1 MTASATRFLYLARH
15 AEAAPEGAGLTDVGR
30 RQAVLLGR
38 RLRETPLTAIHHG
51 PLPRAEETAELV
63 GEQLGALPRYRSEAA
78 GDYIPDAPAHEKL
91 PPTVAGPW
99 TEFLNRFT
107 VEERETGSA
116 LAASAVEMF
125 TGPVSGDEPRH
136 ELVVTHTFLIGWLV
150 RAAMDAP
157 KWRWMGMNHANA
169 GLTVIRYAP
178 NRPATVLLFNDTGHL
193 PAGIRWTGLPPELQV

>member
-1 MTASATRFLYLARH
+1 MTGSATRALYLARH
-15 AEAAPEGAGLTDVGR
+15 AEAAPDGAGLTDVGR

-63 GEQLGALPRYRSEAA
+63 GEQLGALPQYRSEAA
-78 GDYIPDAPAHEKL
+78 GDYIPDTPAHEEL
-91 PPTVAGPW
+91 PPTAAGPW
-99 TEFLNRFT
+99 TEFLNRIT
-107 VEERETGSA
+107 VEEREAGSA

-125 TGPVSGDEPRH
+125 TGPVPGDEPRH

-178 NRPATVLLFNDTGHL
+178 DRPATVLLFNDTGHL
-193 PAGIRWTGLPPELQV
+193 PAGIRWTGLPPELRV

>member
-1 MTASATRFLYLARH
+1 MTGSATRILYLARH

-51 PLPRAEETAELV
+51 PLPRAEETAQLV
-63 GEQLGALPRYRSEAA
+63 CEQLGALPRYRSEAA
-78 GDYIPDAPAHEKL
+78 GDYIPDRPADEEL

-99 TEFLNRFT
+99 TEFLDRFT
-107 VEERETGSA
+107 AEERETGSA
-116 LAASAVEMF
+116 LAASAVETF

-136 ELVVTHTFLIGWLV
+136 ELVVTHAFLIGWLV
-150 RAAMDAP
+150 RAAMSAP
-157 KWRWMGMNHANA
+157 NWRWMGMNHANA

-178 NRPATVLLFNDTGHL
+178 DRPATVLLFNDTGHL
-193 PAGIRWTGLPPELQV
+193 PADIRWTGLPPELHI

>member
-1 MTASATRFLYLARH
+1 MTGSATRVLYLARH
-15 AEAAPEGAGLTDVGR
+15 AEAAPDGAGLTDAGR

-51 PLPRAEETAELV
+51 PLPRAEETADLV
-63 GEQLGALPRYRSEAA
+63 GEQLGALPQYRSEAA
-78 GDYIPDAPAHEKL
+78 GDYIPDTPAHEEL
-91 PPTVAGPW
+91 PPTVAEPW
-99 TEFLNRFT
+99 TEFLNRIT

-125 TGPVSGDEPRH
+125 TGPVPGDEPRH

-178 NRPATVLLFNDTGHL
+178 DRPATVLLFNDTGHL
-193 PAGIRWTGLPPELQV
+193 PAGIRWTGLPPELRV